1 MFLLK
6 VDKSYQI
13 EGGYLIPRSHM
24 SSNNGIK
31 YAVVEILEIRPD
43 GHYIKKHT
51 TLTQKEFK
59 KMLGLAKNERLDI
72 I

>member
-6 VDKSYQI
+6 IDKSYQI

-24 SSNNGIK
+24 NNNNGVK
-31 YAVVEILEIRPD
+31 YAVVEILEIKPD
-43 GHYIKKHT
+43 GIKKHT

>member
-24 SSNNGIK
+24 SNNDGVK
-31 YAVVEILEIRPD
+31 YAVVEILEIKPD
-43 GHYIKKHT
+43 GHYIKMHT
-51 TLTQKEFK
+51 TLTQKEIK
-59 KMLGLAKNERLDI
+59 KQLGLAKNERLDI

>member
-6 VDKSYQI
+6 VDKCYQI

-24 SSNNGIK
+24 GNDKNVK
-31 YAVVEILEIRPD
+31 YAVVEILEIKPN

-51 TLTQKEFK
+51 TLTQKEIK
-59 KMLGLAKNERLDI
+59 KQLGLAKNERLDI